1 MVTLA
6 HGGVTICQ
14 CRGERRKLKRFR
26 PIDTLIKLSIFC
38 QETELSVPF
47 TLPAT
52 RRRWLKNFAGVTHG
66 FSCVDDGLTLL
77 AGCSPKD
84 SLQSA
89 SVPLSPAFM
98 IGGFVHF
105 KVLIFAYFFRTH
117 VPSRISCRPPYH
129 AHARVWVHLL
139 CICIYFV
146 YECISRSIANAT
158 LVRPQER
165 AEDGRMDPFFRR

>member
-1 MVTLA
+1 MSWVLLLFTLQRGLQRFSPCLQDGAACWSSTSALGSTSAFTFAEGTKVSSELVTLA

-38 QETELSVPF
+38 QETELSLPF

-105 KVLIFAYFFRTH
+105 KV
-117 VPSRISCRPPYH
+117 
-129 AHARVWVHLL
+129 
-139 CICIYFV
+139 
-146 YECISRSIANAT
+146 
-158 LVRPQER
+158 
-165 AEDGRMDPFFRR
+165 